1 MKLKLNF
8 SMRIL
13 LITFIPII
21 GISLFLTILNIKGL
35 NQTSDKQLEEEL
47 RNTGM
52 TILQNYESSNTD
64 NYEYK
69 NDIFS
74 KGDIKISEEF
84 NYIDKL
90 KEKTGLYVTIFYN
103 DTRVITNIMK
113 ENGERFIG
121 TKADPKVIDAVLKNG
136 EMFYTS
142 NISINGIECAA
153 NIFQ

>member
-64 NYEYK
+64 NWYK
-69 NDIFS
+69 
-74 KGDIKISEEF
+74 G
-84 NYIDKL
+84 
-90 KEKTGLYVTIFYN
+90 
-103 DTRVITNIMK
+103 
-113 ENGERFIG
+113 
-121 TKADPKVIDAVLKNG
+121 
-136 EMFYTS
+136 
-142 NISINGIECAA
+142 
-153 NIFQ
+153 